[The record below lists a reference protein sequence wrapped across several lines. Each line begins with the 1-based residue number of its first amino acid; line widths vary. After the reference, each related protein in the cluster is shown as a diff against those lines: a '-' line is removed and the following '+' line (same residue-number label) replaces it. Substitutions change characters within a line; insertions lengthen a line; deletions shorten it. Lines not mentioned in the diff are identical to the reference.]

1 MAASGLSPDKQSRV
15 VNDWHHLS
23 ELVLF
28 ALAMQETLREI
39 NKHSMNNFQLRVGI
53 AHGPVVAG
61 VIGATK
67 PQYDIWGMTVN
78 LASRM
83 DSTGVSGRIQ
93 VPEATRNILADW
105 GFVLELRGEIYIKGV
120 SERKGRVRTYFISTK
135 RRLVSSNGIA
145 DRGKNGHTGRTTLA
159 AVVFGLVQA
168 IHREKQRGT
177 NGGFTL
183 TNSNFS
189 NLKL

>member
-1 MAASGLSPDKQSRV
+1 
-15 VNDWHHLS
+15 
-23 ELVLF
+23 
-28 ALAMQETLREI
+28 
-39 NKHSMNNFQLRVGI
+39 MNLPIISDNNNEYIWVTSIYPLGI

-83 DSTGVSGRIQ
+83 DSTGVSGKIQ

-120 SERKGRVRTYFISTK
+120 SERKGRVRTYFIGTK
-135 RRLVSSNGIA
+135 RRQMASNGTA
-145 DRGKNGHTGRTTLA
+145 DRGRNGRSGRTTLA

-183 TNSNFS
+183 PNSNFS
-189 NLKL
+189 HLKLWCETSNLDSL

>member
-1 MAASGLSPDKQSRV
+1 MSA
-15 VNDWHHLS
+15 
-23 ELVLF
+23 
-28 ALAMQETLREI
+28 TLIRKSIQLPVMYGNNNEYI
-39 NKHSMNNFQLRVGI
+39 WVTSMYFLGI

-83 DSTGVSGRIQ
+83 DSTGVSGKIQ
-93 VPEATRNILADW
+93 VPEATHNILADW

-120 SERKGRVRTYFISTK
+120 SERTGHVRTYFISTK
-135 RRLVSSNGIA
+135 RQQLARNGIA
-145 DRGKNGHTGRTTLA
+145 DRGKNGRRGRTTLA
-159 AVVFGLVQA
+159 AVVFGLLQA
-168 IHREKQRGT
+168 IYREKQRGT

-183 TNSNFS
+183 PNNNF
-189 NLKL
+189 NNFKLWYETPS